1 MDWMLIASA
10 DPGEIVTFRIRNAS
24 DVELGPGRLLAR
36 NHDTEPS

>member
-24 DVELGPGRLLAR
+24 DVELGPGRPPSQ
-36 NHDTEPS
+36 EPRHRT